1 MMRHKSQKSSTYTE
15 SMIVYVAGISVKVS
29 AHYPGRSLIL
39 PLVLSS
45 SRGDEMGSEKSAEVI
60 LGSST
65 KNQRTKLKLTGEDL
79 LLCVRK

>member
-1 MMRHKSQKSSTYTE
+1 MMRHKSQKSDTYPE
-15 SMIVYVAGISVKVS
+15 GIIVYVAGISVKVS

-45 SRGDEMGSEKSAEVI
+45 SRGDETGSEKSAEVI

-65 KNQRTKLKLTGEDL
+65 KNQRTELKLTGEDL

>member
-1 MMRHKSQKSSTYTE
+1 MMRHKSQKSNTYPE
-15 SMIVYVAGISVKVS
+15 SMIVDVAGISVKVS

-65 KNQRTKLKLTGEDL
+65 NEPKDRT
-79 LLCVRK
+79 

>member
-1 MMRHKSQKSSTYTE
+1 MMRQLSQKSDTYTE
-15 SMIVYVAGISVKVS
+15 SLTVDVTGISVKVS

-45 SRGDEMGSEKSAEVI
+45 SRGDEIRSEKSAEVI

-65 KNQRTKLKLTGEDL
+65 KNQRTELKLTGEDL
-79 LLCVRK
+79 SLCLRK

>member
-1 MMRHKSQKSSTYTE
+1 MMRHKSQKSDTYPE
-15 SMIVYVAGISVKVS
+15 GMIVYVAGISVKVS

-45 SRGDEMGSEKSAEVI
+45 SRGDEKGSEKSAEVI

-65 KNQRTKLKLTGEDL
+65 KNRRAELKLTGGNL
-79 LLCVRK
+79 LLCVRQ

>member
-1 MMRHKSQKSSTYTE
+1 MMRHKSQKSDTYPE
-15 SMIVYVAGISVKVS
+15 GIIVYVAGISVKVS

-60 LGSST
+60 VI
-65 KNQRTKLKLTGEDL
+65 RRLTDEGPNL
-79 LLCVRK
+79 N

>member
-1 MMRHKSQKSSTYTE
+1 MRQISQKSNTYPE
-15 SMIVYVAGISVKVS
+15 SITVDVAGISVKVS

-45 SRGDEMGSEKSAEVI
+45 SRGDEMGLEKSAEVI

-65 KNQRTKLKLTGEDL
+65 KNQRTELKLTGKDL